1 MELGLPLGMEEVFL
15 VNCLFR
21 RNVFHRADGQHLFDG
36 NLDILVDCVLLAI
49 SVCLNLQR
57 IFCGSAVYLMEKA
70 IGKLKKI

>member
-1 MELGLPLGMEEVFL
+1 MELGLPLGMEEVYP

-21 RNVFHRADGQHLFDG
+21 RNVFPRAHGQHLFGG
-36 NLDILVDCVLLAI
+36 NLDIPADCVLLAI
-49 SVCLNLQR
+49 SVCLNLQG